1 MDVHLASG
9 QAHDVKDTLVAAFG
23 PANLARLVHHL
34 LSQQRAARLRVL
46 SAGQGV
52 VDPTACLHPHT
63 SGAARP
69 EDDTPARGLPRHNR
83 KEQS

>member
-1 MDVHLASG
+1 VDVHLASG
-9 QAHDVKDTLVAAFG
+9 QGHDVKDTLVAAFG

-52 VDPTACLHPHT
+52 VNPTPCLHPHT
-63 SGAARP
+63 SEAARP